1 MMRYFIAMITA
12 GLCFSVCI
20 AEADIYKSIAPDG
33 SVVYT
38 NTPYRK
44 TDRLVIKERRKPVQ
58 EAPQVQA
65 TSKSEV
71 KASGVK
77 LSHVVPPP
85 GKPMP
90 VHARKTA
97 YSGIVEEKA
106 KKHNVDPKLVKS
118 VIRAESNWNHRAV
131 SPKGAMGL
139 MQLMPQTANL
149 MGVNNPFDPEQNIE
163 GGVKYLRHLLTRFE
177 GNLTLA
183 IAAYN
188 AGPMRVER
196 KGGVPSIP
204 ETVTYVQRVI
214 GDYTGVAPLASLPL
228 MNGPKSATRI
238 YKVVLRDGSIAYT
251 NVASSLPSLRKTQ

>member
-1 MMRYFIAMITA
+1 MITA

-44 TDRLVIKERRKPVQ
+44 TDRLIIKDKERRKPCRK
-58 EAPQVQA
+58 PLKRRSRPKRGKRPL
-65 TSKSEV
+65 TSSWRMPCLRKRSRCRC
-71 KASGVK
+71 
-77 LSHVVPPP
+77 
-85 GKPMP
+85 MP
-90 VHARKTA
+90 VKQHIPALF
-97 YSGIVEEKA
+97 EEKA

-204 ETVTYVQRVI
+204 ETVTYVQRSLAIIPRGTI
-214 GDYTGVAPLASLPL
+214 GVSSPDERAEVSDQNIQGGAP
-228 MNGPKSATRI
+228 
-238 YKVVLRDGSIAYT
+238 
-251 NVASSLPSLRKTQ
+251 

>member
-1 MMRYFIAMITA
+1 MITA

-44 TDRLVIKERRKPVQ
+44 TDRLIIKDKERRKPVQ
-58 EAPQVQA
+58 EAAQA
-65 TSKSEV
+65 QEPSKAGK
-71 KASGVK
+71 KASDVK
-77 LSHVVPPP
+77 LAHAVPPQE
-85 GKPMP
+85 KPMP